1 MIPFLFTPFFYVSE
15 LPKRFTQERR
25 EGEEQKCPFFAS
37 PSVET
42 YAAVTHFLSLCLKI
56 AMSEE
61 TKRKKEDTVPK
72 GARRTKVDMNKNTKY
87 T

>member
-1 MIPFLFTPFFYVSE
+1 MIPFLFTPFFSVSE
-15 LPKRFTQERR
+15 LPKQFTPERR
-25 EGEEQKCPFFAS
+25 GEEQKCPFFAS

-42 YAAVTHFLSLCLKI
+42 YAAVTHFLSLSLKI